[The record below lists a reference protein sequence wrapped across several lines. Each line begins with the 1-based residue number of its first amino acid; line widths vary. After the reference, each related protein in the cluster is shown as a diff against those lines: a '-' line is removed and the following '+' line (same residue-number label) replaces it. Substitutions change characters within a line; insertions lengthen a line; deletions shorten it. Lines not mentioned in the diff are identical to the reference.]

1 LRFRDISRSL
11 TALIAAAAMLLAAAV
26 TSQAAPPVQL
36 TYANAN
42 YTINTAGGSPY
53 IGTAVVPLTAT
64 TWGTVNSK
72 GVVQVKINNVVVY
85 HPVNSAWFVNQMLSS
100 YRVTKNPE
108 YLRRA
113 DATTRYIL
121 SGSFSDA
128 SGATWFPYKFRHTP
142 GNKIDMGI
150 PWYSGMAQGMMLST
164 LVNLYETTGNTYWK
178 TQADRVFRSYQV
190 PKKNGQPWFQ
200 DQVLRGSKV
209 YMWFEEYVGTNI
221 PSSHVVNGHIYAAW
235 GAYDYYRLTKNPTA
249 QWMFNTSAT
258 TIRDYFTSY
267 RRPGTVSWYAASP
280 YGQYVWRAPASY
292 HKGVTNQ
299 LAILGRQTGDPA
311 FATQSALLKADYS

>member
-1 LRFRDISRSL
+1 VGHGEQQGRGAGQDQQRGCLPSGEQRLVREPD
-11 TALIAAAAMLLAAAV
+11 ALL
-26 TSQAAPPVQL
+26 
-36 TYANAN
+36 
-42 YTINTAGGSPY
+42 
-53 IGTAVVPLTAT
+53 VPRHQE
-64 TWGTVNSK
+64 S
-72 GVVQVKINNVVVY
+72 
-85 HPVNSAWFVNQMLSS
+85 
-100 YRVTKNPE
+100 E

-235 GAYDYYRLTKNPTA
+235 GAYDYYRLTRNPTA

-299 LAILGRQTGDPA
+299 LAILGRQTGTRRSPR
-311 FATQSALLKADYS
+311 SRRC